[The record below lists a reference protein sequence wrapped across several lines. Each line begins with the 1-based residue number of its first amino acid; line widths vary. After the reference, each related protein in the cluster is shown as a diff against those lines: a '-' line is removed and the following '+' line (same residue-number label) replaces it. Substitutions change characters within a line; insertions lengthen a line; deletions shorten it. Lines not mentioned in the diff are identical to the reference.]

1 MGVEG
6 QLTKEMMGSNL
17 PVDMPA
23 TNLDAGF
30 FKEVR
35 MLRFDYVTNPEIAA
49 RVIPSKFS
57 LADDALASFV
67 ILEYGFTFVGPYKEA
82 ILSVNVLYKDS
93 PYAYPVQ
100 LMLNS
105 ALPTMG
111 GREMGIPKKVGFVEI
126 TQHED
131 TLAGYVDRPQGE
143 RLATGILLID
153 QPIEPFPEEMP
164 GPSLMLRPVVY
175 PDKPVQMDLIRVDS
189 VWKPTRMHAAT
200 GSCSCTGLSVVDPWH
215 TIPVKEMLGA
225 SYFEGE
231 LCFTGGET
239 LETF

>member
-1 MGVEG
+1 MSVEG
-6 QLTKEMMGSNL
+6 QLTKEMMGPNL

-35 MLRFDYVTNPEIAA
+35 MLRFDYITNPEIAA

-82 ILSVNVLYKDS
+82 ILSVNVLYKGS

-111 GREMGIPKKVGFVEI
+111 GREIGIPKKGN
-126 TQHED
+126 
-131 TLAGYVDRPQGE
+131 
-143 RLATGILLID
+143 
-153 QPIEPFPEEMP
+153 PIQTY
-164 GPSLMLRPVVY
+164 LNN
-175 PDKPVQMDLIRVDS
+175 
-189 VWKPTRMHAAT
+189 
-200 GSCSCTGLSVVDPWH
+200 
-215 TIPVKEMLGA
+215 IPLH
-225 SYFEGE
+225 S
-231 LCFTGGET
+231 
-239 LETF
+239 